1 MKRSINNNCLLHY
14 QNNYY
19 MFFHCLI
26 QWPVKRHRHYDLLMK
41 RQLKSGKKSWGD
53 GGRSAATHQQGLVE
67 LKQAGELFE
76 QLVDAVQPLEEDGT
90 LLAHVVCVLLVAA
103 AVAKLVAEVQPVG
116 LYKHLETLWIT

>member
-1 MKRSINNNCLLHY
+1 MNKEK
-14 QNNYY
+14 QNV
-19 MFFHCLI
+19 HSAEKGG
-26 QWPVKRHRHYDLLMK
+26 V
-41 RQLKSGKKSWGD
+41 

-90 LLAHVVCVLLVAA
+90 LLAHVVGVLLVAA

-116 LYKHLETLWIT
+116 LHKHLETLRTTRWRCSTSAVAAIHSLHKSVEARYFLV